1 MKMAELKILSY
12 NAQGIGGIS
21 KRTDIFDFLRNTN
34 CDIYCLQETH
44 FTDTEE
50 RSILDL
56 WNGECLFNNY
66 KSNARGV
73 AILFE
78 PVHEISNN
86 VPTRSLIRA
95 FASRLSIL

>member
-1 MKMAELKILSY
+1 MCNMKMAELKILSY

-21 KRTDIFDFLRNTN
+21 KRTDIFDSIRNTN

-73 AILFE
+73 AILFGYYCQW
-78 PVHEISNN
+78 N
-86 VPTRSLIRA
+86 
-95 FASRLSIL
+95 